1 MAVIVFAENWN
12 GKFKKLSFELVS
24 YGSKVAGMLNTSNVV
39 LSIGDVEN
47 EELNKLGDYGADKI
61 IKIQHEKLKNLDNK
75 AYTSVIAQVAEKEGA
90 SVLLLS
96 HNNTGKALAPRLSV
110 KLKAGLGSALI
121 QLPASVEP
129 FTVCKKVFSGKAFA
143 YITIKSDIKILT
155 LMQNSFESVL
165 SQNNATIESFSPE
178 LDEGISKTEV
188 TDVQKQTGKI
198 ILTDAEIIV
207 SGGRGMRSTDNWG
220 PLEELAELLG
230 AATACSRPVSDE
242 EWRPHSEHV
251 GQTGKIIAPNLYIAC
266 GISGAIQHLAGVSS
280 SKYIVA
286 INEDN
291 EAPIFEAADYG
302 IVGDVH
308 KVLPELIKI
317 IKEFKSEN

>member
-1 MAVIVFAENWN
+1 MAVIVFAENWD

-39 LSIGDVEN
+39 LSIGDVED

-61 IKIQHEKLKNLDNK
+61 IKVQHEKLKNLDNK
-75 AYTSVIAQVAEKEGA
+75 AYTSVIAQVAEKKGA

-110 KLKAGLGSALI
+110 RLKAGLGSALI
-121 QLPASVEP
+121 QLPTGVEP
-129 FTVCKKVFSGKAFA
+129 FRVYKKVFSGKAYA
-143 YITIKSDIKILT
+143 NVTINSAIKILT
-155 LMQNSFESVL
+155 LMQNSFELISA
-165 SQNNATIESFSPE
+165 QNKASIESFAPE
-178 LDEGISKTEV
+178 LDEITINTEV

-207 SGGRGMRSTDNWG
+207 SGGRGMKSPENWG

-308 KVLPELIKI
+308 KVLPELIKA